1 MAQLSDD
8 CFAFGG
14 PLMTIEDAH
23 ALFGERLVAVV
34 GTENVPVLEAD
45 GRILAEDCVTPIDVP
60 PFPNSAVDGYAVRFA
75 DLRASDATILPVG
88 AVVVAGGSSEGV
100 SVAGSAARIF
110 TGAPMPAEAD
120 TVFMQ
125 EDVHVLPDGRVSL
138 PLGLKRGANSRD
150 AGEDAAKGSS
160 IIPAGRRLRPQ
171 DLALATAVG
180 LRTLKVRRTLRVG
193 VFSTGNELVE
203 PGAPLR
209 PGAIY
214 DSNRILLLA
223 LLRRMGV
230 AARDLGVIRDD
241 PAALAARLSAAA
253 AEHDVIL
260 TSGGV
265 STGDEDH
272 VKTAVETVGAPRVL
286 EAGDQA
292 GTAGR
297 DGHDRRQAV
306 PGPAGQPGGC
316 LRHPGV
322 RRAAAP
328 RPARRRGLRAA
339 ARIHRQGGF
348 LLSEARGPQGVR
360 QGQPRSGRRRH
371 LGSPEVP
378 ARRRGHAVIAHRYR
392 RPRGAGG
399 GPDRGRAGRRRAVPS
414 ARSPLVAK
422 PYSEPRQTQTALEHC
437 RARASVI
444 SILLY
449 RL

>member
-23 ALFGERLVAVV
+23 ALFGERLAAVV
-34 GTENVPVLEAD
+34 GTEEVPVLDAD
-45 GRILAEDCVTPIDVP
+45 GRILAEDCAAPIDIP

-88 AVVVAGGSSEGV
+88 AVVAAGASPEGV

-160 IIPAGRRLRPQ
+160 IIAAGRRLRPQ

-180 LRTLKVRRTLRVG
+180 LRTLKVRRTLKVG

-214 DSNRILLLA
+214 DSNRVLLLT
-223 LLRRMGV
+223 LLWRMGV
-230 AARDLGVIRDD
+230 AARDLGIIRDD

-272 VKTAVETVGAPRVL
+272 VKTAVETIGRLVFWRLGIKPGRPVAMGMIDGKPFLGLPGNPVAVYVTLLFVVRPLLARLAGEAYVPPRGFTV
-286 EAGDQA
+286 
-292 GTAGR
+292 
-297 DGHDRRQAV
+297 
-306 PGPAGQPGGC
+306 
-316 LRHPGV
+316 
-322 RRAAAP
+322 RAA
-328 RPARRRGLRAA
+328 
-339 ARIHRQGGF
+339 F
-348 LLSEARGPQGVR
+348 S
-360 QGQPRSGRRRH
+360 
-371 LGSPEVP
+371 
-378 ARRRGHAVIAHRYR
+378 YR
-392 RPRGAGG
+392 K
-399 GPDRGRAGRRRAVPS
+399 RAGRREFVRVSLARDADGIWEARKFQRDGAGMLSSLTETDGLVELEDGRIEVVPGDVV
-414 ARSPLVAK
+414 RFHPH
-422 PYSEPRQTQTALEHC
+422 EALW
-437 RARASVI
+437 
-444 SILLY
+444 
-449 RL
+449 

>member
-34 GTENVPVLEAD
+34 GTEDVSVLDAD
-45 GRILAEDCVTPIDVP
+45 GRILAEDCVAPIDVP

-75 DLRASDATILPVG
+75 DLRASDATILPVS
-88 AVVVAGGSSEGV
+88 AVVAAGGSSEGV
-100 SVAGSAARIF
+100 SMAGSAVRIF

-138 PLGLKRGANSRD
+138 PLGLKRGANSRG

-180 LRTLKVRRTLRVG
+180 LRTVKVRRTLRVG

-203 PGAPLR
+203 PGGPLR

-230 AARDLGVIRDD
+230 AARDLGVIRDE

-272 VKTAVETVGAPRVL
+272 VKAAVETIGRLVFWRLGIKPGRPVAMGMIDGKPFLGLPGNPVAVYVTLVFVVRPLLARLTGEAYAPPRGFTV
-286 EAGDQA
+286 
-292 GTAGR
+292 
-297 DGHDRRQAV
+297 
-306 PGPAGQPGGC
+306 
-316 LRHPGV
+316 
-322 RRAAAP
+322 RAA
-328 RPARRRGLRAA
+328 
-339 ARIHRQGGF
+339 F
-348 LLSEARGPQGVR
+348 S
-360 QGQPRSGRRRH
+360 
-371 LGSPEVP
+371 
-378 ARRRGHAVIAHRYR
+378 YR
-392 RPRGAGG
+392 K
-399 GPDRGRAGRRRAVPS
+399 RAGRREFVRVS
-414 ARSPLVAK
+414 LARDADGAWEARKFQRDGAGMLSSLTETDGFVELEEGRIEVAPGEVVRFH
-422 PYSEPRQTQTALEHC
+422 PYEALW
-437 RARASVI
+437 
-444 SILLY
+444 
-449 RL
+449 

>member
-34 GTENVPVLEAD
+34 GTEDVPVLEAD
-45 GRILAEDCVTPIDVP
+45 GRILAEDCVAPIDVP

-75 DLRASDATILPVG
+75 DLRASDATVLPVG
-88 AVVVAGGSSEGV
+88 AVVAAGASSEGV
-100 SVAGSAARIF
+100 SAAGSATRIF

-150 AGEDAAKGSS
+150 AGEDAAKGSP
-160 IIPAGRRLRPQ
+160 IVPAGRRLRPQ

-193 VFSTGNELVE
+193 VFSTGNELAE

-272 VKTAVETVGAPRVL
+272 VKTAVETVGRLVFWRLGIKPGRPVAMGMIDGKPFLGLPGNPVAVYVTLVFVVRPLLARLAGEAYAPPRGFTV
-286 EAGDQA
+286 
-292 GTAGR
+292 
-297 DGHDRRQAV
+297 
-306 PGPAGQPGGC
+306 
-316 LRHPGV
+316 
-322 RRAAAP
+322 RAA
-328 RPARRRGLRAA
+328 
-339 ARIHRQGGF
+339 F
-348 LLSEARGPQGVR
+348 S
-360 QGQPRSGRRRH
+360 
-371 LGSPEVP
+371 
-378 ARRRGHAVIAHRYR
+378 YR
-392 RPRGAGG
+392 K
-399 GPDRGRAGRRRAVPS
+399 RAGRREFV
-414 ARSPLVAK
+414 
-422 PYSEPRQTQTALEHC
+422 
-437 RARASVI
+437 RASLAQDADGTWEARKFQRDGAGMLSSLTDTDGLVELEEDRI
-444 SILLY
+444 EVVPGDIVRFHPHEALW
-449 RL
+449 

>member
-23 ALFGERLVAVV
+23 ALFGERLAAIV
-34 GTENVPVLEAD
+34 GTEDVPVPDAD
-45 GRILAEDCVTPIDVP
+45 GRVLAEDCVAPIDVP

-75 DLRASDATILPVG
+75 DLRTSDATILPVG
-88 AVVVAGGSSEGV
+88 AVVAAGASPEGV

-110 TGAPMPAEAD
+110 TGAPMPAGAD

-125 EDVHVLPDGRVSL
+125 EDVQVLPDGRVSL

-150 AGEDAAKGSS
+150 AGEDAAKGST
-160 IIPAGRRLRPQ
+160 IIAAGRRLRPQ

-203 PGAPLR
+203 PGSPLG

-214 DSNRILLLA
+214 DSNRVLLLA

-272 VKTAVETVGAPRVL
+272 VKTAVESIGRLVFWRLGIKPGRPVAMGMIDGKPFLGLPGNPVAAYVTLLFVVRPLLARLAGEAYAPS
-286 EAGDQA
+286 
-292 GTAGR
+292 
-297 DGHDRRQAV
+297 
-306 PGPAGQPGGC
+306 
-316 LRHPGV
+316 
-322 RRAAAP
+322 
-328 RPARRRGLRAA
+328 
-339 ARIHRQGGF
+339 GGF
-348 LLSEARGPQGVR
+348 TVKAAFP
-360 QGQPRSGRRRH
+360 
-371 LGSPEVP
+371 
-378 ARRRGHAVIAHRYR
+378 YR
-392 RPRGAGG
+392 K
-399 GPDRGRAGRRRAVPS
+399 RAGRREFVRVSLARDADGAWEVRKFQRDGAGMLSSLTESDGLVELEDDRTEVVPGDAVRFHPHG
-414 ARSPLVAK
+414 
-422 PYSEPRQTQTALEHC
+422 ALW
-437 RARASVI
+437 
-444 SILLY
+444 
-449 RL
+449 

>member
-34 GTENVPVLEAD
+34 GTEDVPVSDAD
-45 GRILAEDCVTPIDVP
+45 GRILAEDCVAPIDVP

-75 DLRASDATILPVG
+75 DLRASDATVLTVG
-88 AVVVAGGSSEGV
+88 AVVTAGGSSEGV

-110 TGAPMPAEAD
+110 TGAPMPSEAD

-125 EDVHVLPDGRVSL
+125 EDVQVLPDGRVSL

-150 AGEDAAKGSS
+150 AGEDVAKGSS
-160 IIPAGRRLRPQ
+160 IVPAGRRLRPQ

-180 LRTLKVRRTLRVG
+180 LRTVKVRRPLRVG

-203 PGAPLR
+203 PGTPLR

-230 AARDLGVIRDD
+230 AVRDLGVIRDD
-241 PAALAARLSAAA
+241 PAAVAARLSAAA

-272 VKTAVETVGAPRVL
+272 VKTAVETIGRLVFWRLGIKPGRPVAMGMIDGKPFLGLPGNPVAVYVTLLFVVRPLLARLAGEAYAPP
-286 EAGDQA
+286 
-292 GTAGR
+292 
-297 DGHDRRQAV
+297 
-306 PGPAGQPGGC
+306 PGFT
-316 LRHPGV
+316 V
-322 RRAAAP
+322 RAA
-328 RPARRRGLRAA
+328 
-339 ARIHRQGGF
+339 F
-348 LLSEARGPQGVR
+348 S
-360 QGQPRSGRRRH
+360 
-371 LGSPEVP
+371 
-378 ARRRGHAVIAHRYR
+378 YR
-392 RPRGAGG
+392 K
-399 GPDRGRAGRRRAVPS
+399 RAGRREFVRVSLARDADGTWEAWKFQRDGAGMLSSLTETDGLVELEDGRTEVVPGDVV
-414 ARSPLVAK
+414 RFHPHG
-422 PYSEPRQTQTALEHC
+422 ALW
-437 RARASVI
+437 
-444 SILLY
+444 
-449 RL
+449 

>member
-23 ALFGERLVAVV
+23 ALFDARLVAVV
-34 GTENVPVLEAD
+34 GTEDVPVSDAD
-45 GRILAEDCVTPIDVP
+45 GRILAEDCVAPVDVP

-88 AVVVAGGSSEGV
+88 AVVTAGGSSEGV
-100 SVAGSAARIF
+100 SVAGSAVRIF

-253 AEHDVIL
+253 ADHDVIL

-272 VKTAVETVGAPRVL
+272 VKTAVETIGRLVFWRLGIKPGRPVAMGMIDGKPFLGLPGNPVAVYVTLVFVVRPLLARLAGEAYAPPRGFTV
-286 EAGDQA
+286 
-292 GTAGR
+292 
-297 DGHDRRQAV
+297 
-306 PGPAGQPGGC
+306 
-316 LRHPGV
+316 
-322 RRAAAP
+322 RAA
-328 RPARRRGLRAA
+328 
-339 ARIHRQGGF
+339 F
-348 LLSEARGPQGVR
+348 S
-360 QGQPRSGRRRH
+360 
-371 LGSPEVP
+371 
-378 ARRRGHAVIAHRYR
+378 YR
-392 RPRGAGG
+392 K
-399 GPDRGRAGRRRAVPS
+399 RAGRREFV
-414 ARSPLVAK
+414 
-422 PYSEPRQTQTALEHC
+422 
-437 RARASVI
+437 RASLAQDGDGTWEARKFQRDGAGMLSSLTGTDGLVELEEDRI
-444 SILLY
+444 EVAPGDVVRFHPHEALW
-449 RL
+449 

>member
-23 ALFGERLVAVV
+23 ALFGERLEAIV
-34 GTENVPVLEAD
+34 GTEDVPVWDAD
-45 GRILAEDCVTPIDVP
+45 GRILAEDCVAPIDVP

-88 AVVVAGGSSEGV
+88 AVVAAGASPEGV

-110 TGAPMPAEAD
+110 TGAPMPAGAD

-125 EDVHVLPDGRVSL
+125 EDVQVLPDGRVSL

-150 AGEDAAKGSS
+150 AGEDAAKGST
-160 IIPAGRRLRPQ
+160 IIAAGRRLRPQ

-203 PGAPLR
+203 PGAPLG

-214 DSNRILLLA
+214 DSNRVLLLA

-241 PAALAARLSAAA
+241 PAALAAKLSAAA

-272 VKTAVETVGAPRVL
+272 VKTAVETIGRLVFWRLGIKPGRPVAMGMIDGKPFLGLPGNPVAVYVTLLFVVRPLLARLAGEAYATPRGFTV
-286 EAGDQA
+286 
-292 GTAGR
+292 
-297 DGHDRRQAV
+297 
-306 PGPAGQPGGC
+306 
-316 LRHPGV
+316 
-322 RRAAAP
+322 RAAFA
-328 RPARRRGLRAA
+328 
-339 ARIHRQGGF
+339 
-348 LLSEARGPQGVR
+348 
-360 QGQPRSGRRRH
+360 
-371 LGSPEVP
+371 
-378 ARRRGHAVIAHRYR
+378 YR
-392 RPRGAGG
+392 K
-399 GPDRGRAGRRRAVPS
+399 RAGRREFVRVSLARDANGSWEARKFQRDGAGMLSSLSESDGLVELEDGRTEVVPGDVV
-414 ARSPLVAK
+414 RFHPH
-422 PYSEPRQTQTALEHC
+422 EALW
-437 RARASVI
+437 
-444 SILLY
+444 
-449 RL
+449 

>member
-34 GTENVPVLEAD
+34 GTEDLPVLDAD
-45 GRILAEDCVTPIDVP
+45 GRILAEDCVAPIDVP

-75 DLRASDATILPVG
+75 DLRASDATVLPVG
-88 AVVVAGGSSEGV
+88 AVVAAGDSSEGV
-100 SVAGSAARIF
+100 SVAGSAVRIF

-160 IIPAGRRLRPQ
+160 IIAAGRRLRPQ

-193 VFSTGNELVE
+193 VFSTGDELVE

-272 VKTAVETVGAPRVL
+272 VKTAVETIGRLVFWRLGIKPGRPVAMGMIDGKPFLGLPGNPVAVYVTLVFVVRPLLARLAGEAYAPPCGFTV
-286 EAGDQA
+286 
-292 GTAGR
+292 
-297 DGHDRRQAV
+297 
-306 PGPAGQPGGC
+306 
-316 LRHPGV
+316 
-322 RRAAAP
+322 RAA
-328 RPARRRGLRAA
+328 
-339 ARIHRQGGF
+339 F
-348 LLSEARGPQGVR
+348 S
-360 QGQPRSGRRRH
+360 
-371 LGSPEVP
+371 
-378 ARRRGHAVIAHRYR
+378 YR
-392 RPRGAGG
+392 K
-399 GPDRGRAGRRRAVPS
+399 RAGRREFV
-414 ARSPLVAK
+414 
-422 PYSEPRQTQTALEHC
+422 
-437 RARASVI
+437 RASLARDADGTWEARKFQRDGAGMLSSLTETDGLVELEEGRI
-444 SILLY
+444 EVVPGDIVRFHPHEALW
-449 RL
+449 

>member
-14 PLMTIEDAH
+14 PLMTIEEAH

-34 GTENVPVLEAD
+34 GTEDVPVQDAD
-45 GRILAEDCVTPIDVP
+45 GRILAEDCVAPIDVP

-75 DLRASDATILPVG
+75 DLRASDATVLPVG
-88 AVVVAGGSSEGV
+88 AVVAAGGSSEGV
-100 SVAGSAARIF
+100 SAVGSATRIF

-160 IIPAGRRLRPQ
+160 IIAAGRRLRPQ

-180 LRTLKVRRTLRVG
+180 LRMLKVRRTLRVG

-214 DSNRILLLA
+214 DSNRVLLLA

-230 AARDLGVIRDD
+230 AASDLGVIRDD
-241 PAALAARLSAAA
+241 PTALAARLSTAA

-272 VKTAVETVGAPRVL
+272 VKTAVETIGRLVFWRLGIKPGRPVAMGMIDGKPFLGLPGNPVAVYVTLLFVVRPLLARLAGEAYAPPRGFN
-286 EAGDQA
+286 A
-292 GTAGR
+292 
-297 DGHDRRQAV
+297 
-306 PGPAGQPGGC
+306 
-316 LRHPGV
+316 
-322 RRAAAP
+322 RAA
-328 RPARRRGLRAA
+328 
-339 ARIHRQGGF
+339 F
-348 LLSEARGPQGVR
+348 S
-360 QGQPRSGRRRH
+360 
-371 LGSPEVP
+371 
-378 ARRRGHAVIAHRYR
+378 YR
-392 RPRGAGG
+392 K
-399 GPDRGRAGRRRAVPS
+399 RAGRREFVRVSLARDADGTWEVRKFQRDGAGMLSSLTETEGLVELEDNRTEVVPGDVV
-414 ARSPLVAK
+414 RFHPHEVLW
-422 PYSEPRQTQTALEHC
+422 
-437 RARASVI
+437 
-444 SILLY
+444 
-449 RL
+449 

>member
-23 ALFGERLVAVV
+23 ALFGERLAAIV
-34 GTENVPVLEAD
+34 GTEDVPVPDAD
-45 GRILAEDCVTPIDVP
+45 GRVLAEDCVAPIDVP

-88 AVVVAGGSSEGV
+88 AVVAAGASPEGV

-110 TGAPMPAEAD
+110 TGAPMPAGAD

-125 EDVHVLPDGRVSL
+125 EDVQVLPDGRVSL

-150 AGEDAAKGSS
+150 AGEDAAKGST
-160 IIPAGRRLRPQ
+160 IIAAGRRLQPQ

-180 LRTLKVRRTLRVG
+180 LRTLKVHRTLRVG

-203 PGAPLR
+203 PGSPLG

-214 DSNRILLLA
+214 DSNRVLLLA

-272 VKTAVETVGAPRVL
+272 VKTAVESIGRLVFWRLGIKPGRPVAMGMIDGKPFLGLPGNPVAVYVTLLFVVRPLLARLAGEAYAPSRGFTV
-286 EAGDQA
+286 
-292 GTAGR
+292 
-297 DGHDRRQAV
+297 
-306 PGPAGQPGGC
+306 
-316 LRHPGV
+316 
-322 RRAAAP
+322 RAAFP
-328 RPARRRGLRAA
+328 
-339 ARIHRQGGF
+339 
-348 LLSEARGPQGVR
+348 
-360 QGQPRSGRRRH
+360 
-371 LGSPEVP
+371 
-378 ARRRGHAVIAHRYR
+378 YR
-392 RPRGAGG
+392 K
-399 GPDRGRAGRRRAVPS
+399 RAGRREFVRVSLARDADGAWEARKFQRDGAGMLSSLTESDGLVELEDDRTEVVPGDAVRFHPHG
-414 ARSPLVAK
+414 
-422 PYSEPRQTQTALEHC
+422 ALW
-437 RARASVI
+437 
-444 SILLY
+444 
-449 RL
+449 